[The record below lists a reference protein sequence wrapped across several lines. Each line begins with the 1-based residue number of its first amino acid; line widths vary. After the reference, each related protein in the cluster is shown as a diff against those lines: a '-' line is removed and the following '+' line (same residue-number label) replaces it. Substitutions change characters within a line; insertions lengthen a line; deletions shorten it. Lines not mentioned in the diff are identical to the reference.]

1 MENIEVLIADVVRCI
16 MTNMLFYYVFLKL
29 RDEEVLKTKKI
40 MIIALSATI
49 ETTLYMTLN
58 NIINQGYITAIK
70 LTEQCIVA
78 NFLTDSKN
86 KKTIIASVLMSIAIV
101 RILYTI
107 SSFIAAIIK
116 ISILKNMQDNPIIM
130 VIFSITLTAFLS
142 YRIFKIRRLSKGMQ
156 FLKEK
161 INDEYLDV
169 IMINV
174 SIVVILVYILYTLYD
189 VEVLKE
195 VSIIFVFVAVI
206 MFVMIRKVMKLAYS
220 EQQLERYFKEDE
232 QIIAEMT
239 EEKQKNEK
247 EKYEISKINH
257 EFSKKIKALELE
269 VKENFSAKSNV
280 EFSAENEILERINN
294 LSNSYAEKLQAI
306 KGIDNIAKT
315 NVPEIDSS
323 FKYIQNEAAKAN
335 IQFNLKVN
343 CSVEKLTKDIISKD
357 KLSTLINDLGTDA
370 IIAVNHNSTNF
381 KSIVAIINK
390 KDEVYSF
397 SMADTGIEFEIE
409 TLKKLGT
416 EPITTHKDEG
426 GSGIGFMTA
435 FEILKE
441 TGASLIIEE
450 KGKESKT
457 NYTKNIIIK
466 FDGKNQ
472 YKIRTYRAEKIL
484 SQIRDNR
491 VIIEKLDK

>member
-1 MENIEVLIADVVRCI
+1 MEETQLLIFDIIKNVVTHI
-16 MTNMLFYYVFLKL
+16 ISFYIFFKI
-29 RDEEVLKTKKI
+29 RDEEILKPKKI
-40 MIIALSATI
+40 LGTIINAVIGTTI
-49 ETTLYMTLN
+49 FVTLN
-58 NIINQGYITAIK
+58 GKINSEYILIIDFFVNYAMANI
-70 LTEQCIVA
+70 
-78 NFLTDSKN
+78 LTDSLNRKSIVTSMLISIALT
-86 KKTIIASVLMSIAIV
+86 KIIYAIITFIVIFASVI
-101 RILYTI
+101 
-107 SSFIAAIIK
+107 
-116 ISILKNMQDNPIIM
+116 ILKTATDKAIGIEIIVLM
-130 VIFSITLTAFLS
+130 ITSFVC
-142 YRIFKIRRLSKGMQ
+142 YKMFKIRRLSKGMQ

-174 SIVVILVYILYTLYD
+174 SVVVIFVYTLYTLYD
-189 VEVLKE
+189 VEGLKE

-257 EFSKKIKALELE
+257 EFSKKIKALE

-280 EFSAENEILERINN
+280 EFGAENEILERINN
-294 LSNSYAEKLQAI
+294 LSNSYAEKLQEI

-335 IQFNLKVN
+335 IQFNLEVN

-416 EPITTHKDEG
+416 ERITTHKDEG
-426 GSGIGFMTA
+426 GSGIGFMTV

-472 YKIRTYRAEKIL
+472 YRIRTYRAKEIL